1 MISTTSVVDVNN
13 SDCYQNAAL
22 VHFTLALNYWESH
35 KDEDDGDDDVKDD
48 EDNDGDG
55 KDNDN
60 DDDNIMI
67 MMIAMAVTLMMTTTL
82 KASCPGVARKPTPPP
97 CSTSPYLT
105 LPLLN
110 SS

>member
-22 VHFTLALNYWESH
+22 VHFTLALNYWESY

-60 DDDNIMI
+60 IMI
-67 MMIAMAVTLMMTTTL
+67 MMMAMAVTLMMTTTL

-97 CSTSPYLT
+97 CSTSP
-105 LPLLN
+105 
-110 SS
+110 

>member
-13 SDCYQNAAL
+13 SECYQNAAL
-22 VHFTLALNYWESH
+22 VHFTLALNHWESH

-55 KDNDN
+55 KDDDN
-60 DDDNIMI
+60 DEDNIMV
-67 MMIAMAVTLMMTTTL
+67 MMMAMAVTLMMIMTL

-97 CSTSPYLT
+97 YSTPPNLT

>member
-22 VHFTLALNYWESH
+22 VHFTLALNYWESY

-60 DDDNIMI
+60 DEDNIMI
-67 MMIAMAVTLMMTTTL
+67 MMMAMAVTLMMTTTL

-97 CSTSPYLT
+97 CSTSPT
-105 LPLLN
+105 SLPHF
-110 SS
+110 

>member
-1 MISTTSVVDVNN
+1 MLHLSS
-13 SDCYQNAAL
+13 SHL
-22 VHFTLALNYWESH
+22 PWESH

-60 DDDNIMI
+60 DEDNIMI
-67 MMIAMAVTLMMTTTL
+67 MMMAMAVPLMMTTTL

-105 LPLLN
+105 PPLLN

>member
-22 VHFTLALNYWESH
+22 VHFTLALNYWESY
-35 KDEDDGDDDVKDD
+35 KDEDDGDDDIKDD

-60 DDDNIMI
+60 DEDNIMI
-67 MMIAMAVTLMMTTTL
+67 MMMALAVTLMMTTTL

-97 CSTSPYLT
+97 CSTSPNLT
-105 LPLLN
+105 PPLSN